1 MSGNALDGV
10 RRAHEE
16 KFFKTEQEHEVR
28 RYVAKLKAEGRY
40 DAAMTAANARR
51 SEQSARVRYRRSWRI
66 RYG

>member
-40 DAAMTAANARR
+40 DAAMTAA
-51 SEQSARVRYRRSWRI
+51 S
-66 RYG
+66 